1 MKLAINITL
10 APGDA
15 LDVRLVKD
23 GAVLAFNGVEV
34 RMDHDHVHALLQGL
48 GKRRVRRDRLSLSEK
63 VQRRAQAPASQATLG
78 ALEGLQERHGW
89 VFVHQLVEVLGYN
102 PDKVRA
108 SLHALKHAGL
118 AESKVSEIK
127 PAGSPQ
133 PLVMYRTVEPP
144 PPAV

>member
-1 MKLAINITL
+1 MKLKLDIAL
-10 APGDA
+10 DPGDV
-15 LDVRLVKD
+15 LDVHLVKD
-23 GAVLAFNGVEV
+23 GAVLSFKGIEV
-34 RMDHDHVHALLQGL
+34 RLGHDHVHALLQGL
-48 GKRRVRRDRLSLSEK
+48 GKRRVRRDRMSLAEK

-118 AESKVSEIK
+118 AESKVSDVLNEG
-127 PAGSPQ
+127 ARQ
-133 PLVMYRTVEPP
+133 PLVMWRTR
-144 PPAV
+144 